1 MAVRLHHVGVHVE
14 DLGRSIAFYEA
25 VFGMRVV
32 QRFVLG
38 DEELA
43 FLDAGAGLVE
53 LIADG
58 GGGRASAG
66 VVDHVAFQVGDL
78 EEWGRVLAA
87 HGVVALDAAPIA
99 VPALG
104 ARIRFW
110 LGPDGE
116 RIELIEARSTV

>member
-1 MAVRLHHVGVHVE
+1 MAARLHHVGVHVE

-43 FLDAGAGLVE
+43 FLDGGPGLVE

-58 GGGRASAG
+58 GGARASAG
-66 VVDHVAFQVGDL
+66 VVDHVAFEVGDL
-78 EEWGRVLAA
+78 ERGGGCSRRMACWRWSRRRSRCRRW
-87 HGVVALDAAPIA
+87 
-99 VPALG
+99 
-104 ARIRFW
+104 ARASAS
-110 LGPDGE
+110 GS
-116 RIELIEARSTV
+116 ARTESASN